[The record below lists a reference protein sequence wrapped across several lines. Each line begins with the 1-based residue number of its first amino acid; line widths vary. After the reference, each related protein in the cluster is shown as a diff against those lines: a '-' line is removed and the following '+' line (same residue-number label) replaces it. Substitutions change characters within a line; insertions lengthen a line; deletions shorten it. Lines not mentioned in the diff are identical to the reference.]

1 MRHGVDSQPFRMN
14 FRRTRKPKFDVRK
27 YQMLPPLRLY
37 EVQRDL
43 HQRIARRLPR
53 LLGNPPGTLGATRP

>member
-1 MRHGVDSQPFRMN
+1 MN